1 VTGQVDVLLVEDN
14 AGDVR
19 LIQEG
24 MKVIHS
30 RCRLS
35 VVGDGEEA
43 LEFLRQ
49 RGKYAGAARP
59 ALMLLDLNLPKK
71 DGMEVLM
78 EVKNDPF
85 LKRMPVMILTSSG
98 ADRDVNMAYELGA
111 NSYLRK
117 AESLDGI
124 YDMMRSIEYYWM
136 NLSAL
141 PTI

>member
-1 VTGQVDVLLVEDN
+1 VIGHVDVLLVEDN

-24 MKVIHS
+24 MKVMHS
-30 RCRLS
+30 KCRLS

-43 LEFLRQ
+43 LEFLRR
-49 RGKYAGAARP
+49 RGKHAGAPRP
-59 ALMLLDLNLPKK
+59 ALVLLDLNLPKK

-78 EVKNDPF
+78 EIKNDPF
-85 LKRMPVMILTSSG
+85 LKRTPIMILTSSG
-98 ADRDVNMAYELGA
+98 ADRDVNRAYELGA

-124 YDMMRSIEYYWM
+124 YDLMRSIEHYWM

-141 PTI
+141 PTL